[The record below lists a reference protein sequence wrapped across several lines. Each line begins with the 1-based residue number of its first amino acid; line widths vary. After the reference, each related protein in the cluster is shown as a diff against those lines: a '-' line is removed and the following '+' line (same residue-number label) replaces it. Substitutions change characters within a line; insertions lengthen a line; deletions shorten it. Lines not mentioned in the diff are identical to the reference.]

1 MKNLLFLLLLAMGC
15 STMIVKAQTDRNLS
29 ATTDNNAIPSMA
41 GESYE
46 TADDDTKPKKESYRP
61 ESPDEQAGKPLVIDG
76 IYERTIGK
84 ERKILPY
91 EDIREADVFWQKR
104 IWRMIDTRQ
113 KMNEI
118 FVTPTAPFIKILLDV
133 AQKHEDAYIFS
144 DEDFT
149 VQTKM
154 SEVQQTLGSID
165 TIRVIDP
172 ETYEETIEV
181 VTNEFNW
188 EAVQSYR
195 LKEDWVFDEESS
207 RMIVRILGIAP
218 IMDVIDD
225 NGNYRGQRAMFWA
238 YYPSFRQYLVTKET
252 FNRQNDGI
260 RLTWEDVLEA
270 RMFSSFIVKESNI
283 QDRRIKD
290 YATGRDALIES
301 ERIRNELFERE
312 HNLWSY

>member
-1 MKNLLFLLLLAMGC
+1 MKNLLFLLLLTIGC
-15 STMIVKAQTDRNLS
+15 STIVVKAQTDRNLS
-29 ATTDNNAIPSMA
+29 ATTDNITTPIA

-61 ESPDEQAGKPLVIDG
+61 ESPEEQAGKPLVIDG
-76 IYERTIGK
+76 IYERKIASQ
-84 ERKILPY
+84 RKILPY

-104 IWRMIDTRQ
+104 IWRLIDTRQ
-113 KMNEI
+113 KMNQV
-118 FVTPTAPFIKILLDV
+118 FVTPTNPFINVLLDITKQHDDALLFTDEEFT
-133 AQKHEDAYIFS
+133 AQTNIN
-144 DEDFT
+144 
-149 VQTKM
+149 
-154 SEVQQTLGSID
+154 EVEQTLGSID
-165 TIRVIDP
+165 TIMVIDP
-172 ETYEETIEV
+172 VTYEEKMEIV
-181 VTNEFNW
+181 SNEFNW

-252 FNRQNDGI
+252 FNRQNDGV
-260 RLTWEDVLEA
+260 RLTWEDLLEA

-301 ERIRNELFERE
+301 ERIKHELFEKE